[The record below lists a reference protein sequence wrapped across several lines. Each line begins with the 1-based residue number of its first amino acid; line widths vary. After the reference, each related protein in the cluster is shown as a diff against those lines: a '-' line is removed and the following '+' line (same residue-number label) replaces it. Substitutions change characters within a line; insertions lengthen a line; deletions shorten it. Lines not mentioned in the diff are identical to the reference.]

1 MGTQQA
7 VSEEIAQECIGDVIE
22 YGQDRY
28 IINVT
33 GKLEGVII
41 KKDIIIDGTFRNK
54 KLFYD
59 AVISMASVWIPEM
72 PVKEF
77 ETIMMQKFETRTKSI
92 HYVKEA
98 NKDLV
103 FIKYK
108 KNAEISCK
116 KSSLLTIY
124 FLQKS
129 LDFNSGSDLAKNLF
143 RLYEFCRT
151 TLLEKGIIKVEVKL
165 K

>member
-41 KKDIIIDGTFRNK
+41 KKDIIIDGPTLRNK
-54 KLFYD
+54 RLFYD

-116 KSSLLTIY
+116 MNVVY
-124 FLQKS
+124 
-129 LDFNSGSDLAKNLF
+129 
-143 RLYEFCRT
+143 
-151 TLLEKGIIKVEVKL
+151 
-165 K
+165 